1 MRPDPS
7 HTSLR
12 LETLAIHAGG
22 EADAHNGAVAPPLH
36 LSTTFKHGP
45 AAERLAGYEY
55 QREGNPTQ
63 DRLETALA
71 ALDGGEAALAYG
83 SGMAAMTAALEC
95 LPAGSEVLI
104 PEDCYAGLR
113 SLGAEFLPERGVAV
127 RRVDQS
133 DAAAVAAAM
142 TPAVRMIWA
151 ETPSN
156 PQLRIADL
164 SALSSIAKQ
173 HGALLAVDNTFATP
187 VLQRPI
193 ALGADV
199 VMHST
204 TKYMGGHSDVMGGAL
219 VFAKRD
225 ALFEKAAHRR
235 HITGNILAPFSAWLT
250 LRGLRSLPAR
260 MAWHCTNARRV
271 ATFLAAQAE
280 VATVY
285 WPGLPTHRNH
295 AIAVRQMRD
304 FGGMVSVNFKGG
316 REAAL
321 AFAGAVELFTNAT
334 SLGGVESLIEHR
346 ASVEGPAPVSPPGL
360 LRLSVGL
367 EHPDDLL
374 ADLARGIAALG

>member
-1 MRPDPS
+1 M
-7 HTSLR
+7 R
-12 LETLAIHAGG
+12 LETIAVHAGG
-22 EADAHNGAVAPPLH
+22 EPDAHNGAVSPPLH
-36 LSTTFKHGP
+36 LSTTFQHGP
-45 AAERLAGYEY
+45 AAERMAGYEY

-71 ALDGGEAALAYG
+71 ALDGGACALAYG
-83 SGMAAMTAALEC
+83 SGMAAMTAALE
-95 LPAGSEVLI
+95 LVPAGRVVLV

-113 SLGAEFLPERGVAV
+113 ALGSGFLPERGVSV
-127 RRVDQS
+127 RAVDQT

-142 TPAVRMIWA
+142 TSDVAMIWS

-164 SALSSIAKQ
+164 AALSSIAKQ

-193 ALGADV
+193 ASGADM
-199 VMHST
+199 VMHAT

-219 VFAKRD
+219 VFAQRD

-260 MAWHCTNARRV
+260 MAWHCANARRI
-271 ATFLAAQAE
+271 AEFLESQSAVE
-280 VATVY
+280 TVFY
-285 WPGLPTHRNH
+285 PGLASHRNH
-295 AIAVRQMRD
+295 AVAARQMSD
-304 FGGMVSVNFKGG
+304 FGGIVSLSFKGG
-316 REAAL
+316 RDAAL
-321 AFAGAVELFTNAT
+321 AFAGAVEVFINAT

-346 ASVEGPAPVSPPGL
+346 ASVEGANPVSPPGL

-367 EHPDDLL
+367 EHVDDLL
-374 ADLARGIAALG
+374 ADLKRGLAAL

>member
-1 MRPDPS
+1 MPTER
-7 HTSLR
+7 R
-12 LETLAIHAGG
+12 LETLAVHAGG
-22 EADAHNGAVAPPLH
+22 ESDPHNGAVAPPLH
-36 LSTTFKHGP
+36 LSTTFRHGP
-45 AAERLAGYEY
+45 AAERMAGYEY

-71 ALDGGEAALAYG
+71 ALEGGAAALAYG

-95 LPAGSEVLI
+95 LPPGSEVLI

-113 SLGAEFLPERGVAV
+113 SLGAEFLPERGVTV
-127 RRVDQS
+127 RRVDQT
-133 DAAAVAAAM
+133 DPAAVAAAM
-142 TPAVRMIWA
+142 GPAVRMIWA

-164 SALSSIAKQ
+164 AALSAIARQ
-173 HGALLAVDNTFATP
+173 HDALLAVDNTFATP
-187 VLQRPI
+187 VLQQPL
-193 ALGADV
+193 ALGADL

-219 VFAKRD
+219 VFARRD

-260 MAWHCTNARRV
+260 MAWHCANARRV
-271 ATFLAAQAE
+271 AGFLAAQPT
-280 VATVY
+280 VARVHY
-285 WPGLPTHRNH
+285 PGLAGHPNH
-295 AIAVRQMRD
+295 AVAARQMRD
-304 FGGMVSVNFKGG
+304 FGGMVSVEFKGG

-321 AFAGAVELFTNAT
+321 VFAGAVELFTNAT

-346 ASVEGPAPVSPPGL
+346 ASVEGPNPVSPPGL

-367 EHPDDLL
+367 EHAEDLL
-374 ADLARGIAALG
+374 EDLARGIAALG

>member
-1 MRPDPS
+1 MRPEP
-7 HTSLR
+7 R
-12 LETLAIHAGG
+12 FETLAVHAGG
-22 EADAHNGAVAPPLH
+22 EADAHNGAIAPPLH

-83 SGMAAMTAALEC
+83 SGMAAMTAALEL

-113 SLGAEFLPERGVAV
+113 SLGAEFLPERGVTV
-127 RRVDQS
+127 RRIDQC
-133 DAAAVAAAM
+133 DATIVAAAM
-142 TPAVRMIWA
+142 SPTVKLIWA

-164 SALSSIAKQ
+164 TALSAIAKQ

-187 VLQRPI
+187 ALQQPI

-225 ALFEKAAHRR
+225 GLFERAAHRR

-250 LRGLRSLPAR
+250 LRGLRSMPAR
-260 MAWHCTNARRV
+260 MAWHCANARRV
-271 ATFLAAQAE
+271 AEFLAKQPAVE
-280 VATVY
+280 TVY
-285 WPGLPTHRNH
+285 WPGLTSHRH
-295 AIAVRQMRD
+295 HDVAARQMRD
-304 FGGMVSVNFKGG
+304 FGGMVSVTFKEG
-316 REAAL
+316 RDAAL
-321 AFAGAVELFTNAT
+321 AFAGAVEVFTNAT
-334 SLGGVESLIEHR
+334 SLGGVESLVEHR
-346 ASVEGPAPVSPPGL
+346 ASVEGPNPVSPPGL

-367 EHPDDLL
+367 EHPDDLV
-374 ADLARGIAALG
+374 ADLQHAIEALG